1 MDSINISALLK
12 EGLSIKSEIAKEQ
25 ARLHEIN
32 RVLAE
37 AATYKPGSA
46 TGRVAAGGILAKVTR
61 RQNVKWDQDALAV
74 AHKKMGTELFAKA
87 FTYKFEPINA
97 RQLKNWLASGDV
109 PDEAKHLVLEART
122 VTEGAPSVV
131 YEEANDA
138 D

>member
-1 MDSINISALLK
+1 MKDIENLLK
-12 EGLSIKSEIAKEQ
+12 EGLALKLEIE
-25 ARLHEIN
+25 ARQKKLREIN
-32 RVLAE
+32 KSIAE
-37 AATYKPGSA
+37 CAEYKPGSS
-46 TGRVAAGGILAKVTR
+46 TGHIAAGNIMAKVTK

-97 RQLKNWLASGDV
+97 RQLKNWLTSEDV
-109 PDEAKHLVLEART
+109 PDEAKHLVLDART

>member
-1 MDSINISALLK
+1 MPTIENLLREGFSLKMEIETRQQKLREINK
-12 EGLSIKSEIAKEQ
+12 QIAEQ
-25 ARLHEIN
+25 AEF
-32 RVLAE
+32 
-37 AATYKPGSA
+37 KPGSS
-46 TGRVAAGGILAKVTR
+46 TGHIAAGNILAKVTR

-97 RQLKNWLASGDV
+97 RQLRNWLASGDV
-109 PDEAKHLVLEART
+109 PDEAKHLILEARA

-131 YEEANDA
+131 YEEAGDA

>member
-1 MDSINISALLK
+1 MGDRGQTEKTSRDQ
-12 EGLSIKSEIAKEQ
+12 Q
-25 ARLHEIN
+25 AEF
-32 RVLAE
+32 
-37 AATYKPGSA
+37 KPGSS
-46 TGRVAAGGILAKVTR
+46 TGHIAAGGIMAKITK

-74 AHKKMGTELFAKA
+74 AHKQMGTELFAKA

-131 YEEANDA
+131 YEEAGDA

>member
-1 MDSINISALLK
+1 MSTIENLLREGFSLKMEIETRQQKLREINK
-12 EGLSIKSEIAKEQ
+12 QIAEQ
-25 ARLHEIN
+25 AEF
-32 RVLAE
+32 
-37 AATYKPGSA
+37 KPGSS
-46 TGRVAAGGILAKVTR
+46 TGHIAAGNIMAKVTR

-109 PDEAKHLVLEART
+109 PDEAKHLILEART
-122 VTEGAPSVV
+122 VTKGAPSVV
-131 YEEANDA
+131 YEEASDA

>member
-1 MDSINISALLK
+1 MSTIENLLREGITLKWEIEARQKKLREINK
-12 EGLSIKSEIAKEQ
+12 NIAEQ
-25 ARLHEIN
+25 AEF
-32 RVLAE
+32 
-37 AATYKPGSA
+37 KPGSS
-46 TGRVAAGGILAKVTR
+46 TGHIAAGGIMAKVTK

-74 AHKKMGTELFAKA
+74 AHKQMGTELFAKA

-131 YEEANDA
+131 YEEAGDA

>member
-1 MDSINISALLK
+1 MPSIAELLK
-12 EGLSIKSEIAKEQ
+12 EGLALKTEIAQ
-25 ARLHEIN
+25 RQTRLHEIN

-37 AATYKPGSA
+37 AATYKPGSS
-46 TGRVAAGGILAKVTR
+46 TGHIAAGGIMAKVMK

-97 RQLKNWLASGDV
+97 RQLKNWLSSGDV

-122 VTEGAPSVV
+122 VTDGAPYVV
-131 YEEANDA
+131 YEEATE
-138 D
+138 

>member
-1 MDSINISALLK
+1 MKDIENLLRKGITLKWEIEARQKKLREINK
-12 EGLSIKSEIAKEQ
+12 KIAKQ
-25 ARLHEIN
+25 AEF
-32 RVLAE
+32 
-37 AATYKPGSA
+37 KPGSS
-46 TGRVAAGGILAKVTR
+46 TGHVAAGGIMAKVTK

-74 AHKKMGTELFAKA
+74 AHKNMGTELFAKA

-131 YEEANDA
+131 YEEAGDA

>member
-1 MDSINISALLK
+1 MPTIENLLMEGFTLKQEIDARQQKLRDINKQLA
-12 EGLSIKSEIAKEQ
+12 EQ
-25 ARLHEIN
+25 AEF
-32 RVLAE
+32 
-37 AATYKPGSA
+37 KPGSS
-46 TGRVAAGGILAKVTR
+46 TGHIAAGNIMAKVTK

-109 PDEAKHLVLEART
+109 PDEAKHLILEART

-131 YEEANDA
+131 YEEASDA

>member
-1 MDSINISALLK
+1 MSTTIESLLRQGITLK
-12 EGLSIKSEIAKEQ
+12 WEIE
-25 ARLHEIN
+25 ARQKKLREIN
-32 RVLAE
+32 KKIADCAE
-37 AATYKPGSA
+37 YKPGSS
-46 TGRVAAGGILAKVTR
+46 TGHIAAGNIMAKVTR

-109 PDEAKHLVLEART
+109 PDEAKHLILEART

-131 YEEANDA
+131 YEDACDA

>member
-1 MDSINISALLK
+1 MNTTEKLLREGITLKWEIDARQQKLREINK
-12 EGLSIKSEIAKEQ
+12 QIAEQ
-25 ARLHEIN
+25 AE
-32 RVLAE
+32 
-37 AATYKPGSA
+37 YKPGSS
-46 TGRVAAGGILAKVTR
+46 TGHIAAGNIMAKVTR

-97 RQLKNWLASGDV
+97 RQLKNWLSSGDV

-131 YEEANDA
+131 YEEAGDV

>member
-1 MDSINISALLK
+1 MPTIENLLR
-12 EGLSIKSEIAKEQ
+12 EGFSLKMEIE
-25 ARLHEIN
+25 ARQQRLREIN
-32 RVLAE
+32 KDIAE
-37 AATYKPGSA
+37 RAEFKPGSS
-46 TGRVAAGGILAKVTR
+46 TGHIAAGNILAKVTR

-109 PDEAKHLVLEART
+109 PDEAKRLILEARN

-131 YEEANDA
+131 YEEATE
-138 D
+138 